1 MLSLNVHSIVSQSP
15 LAQRSQSPKVFFQHN
30 STQTCG
36 QMQGITPTVPQL
48 PFLSSYGGFGPFGAG
63 HRLKLDKLC
72 IYGTY
77 CIVHT
82 CKSL

>member
-1 MLSLNVHSIVSQSP
+1 
-15 LAQRSQSPKVFFQHN
+15 
-30 STQTCG
+30 
-36 QMQGITPTVPQL
+36 MQGITPTVPQL

-77 CIVHT
+77 CKKYNT
-82 CKSL
+82 CKSLWTDSINVDGWIVE